1 MNILL
6 LRLLVLFYI
15 CGLVF
20 LLLKLISSDM
30 AKNKRR
36 YLAILLFPVCL
47 LTKEGR
53 QYLKTILNEGENK
66 K

>member
-6 LRLLVLFYI
+6 LRLLILFYI

-20 LLLKLISSDM
+20 LLLKLMSSDVV
-30 AKNKRR
+30 KNKRR
-36 YLAILLFPVCL
+36 YIAIILFPVCL
-47 LTKEGR
+47 FTKEGR
-53 QYLKTILNEGENK
+53 QYLKTLLNEGENK

>member
-6 LRLLVLFYI
+6 LRFLILFYI
-15 CGLVF
+15 CGLIF
-20 LLLKLISSDM
+20 LLLKLVSSDM

-47 LTKEGR
+47 LTQEGR
-53 QYLKTILNEGENK
+53 QYLKTLLNEGESK

>member
-6 LRLLVLFYI
+6 LRFLILFYI

-20 LLLKLISSDM
+20 LLLKLLSSDM

-47 LTKEGR
+47 FTQEGR
-53 QYLKTILNEGENK
+53 QYLKNILNGGEK
-66 K
+66 KK